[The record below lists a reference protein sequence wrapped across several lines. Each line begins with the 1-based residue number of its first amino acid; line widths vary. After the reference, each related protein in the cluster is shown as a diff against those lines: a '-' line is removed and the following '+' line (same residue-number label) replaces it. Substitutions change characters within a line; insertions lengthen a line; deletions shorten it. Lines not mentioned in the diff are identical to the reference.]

1 MDNLQLNNSI
11 SEIETTINKLKNEL
25 DIIEN
30 EKKRMIEKAQFEQQR
45 KKSDI
50 ENANI
55 MRKALNYFA
64 RGYSTWETAEKIS
77 DYFPSVWDAYYY
89 ISSER
94 AQNVARKRYARQYI
108 VKALSDN
115 GFPMS
120 EIAKISGYSKQRCWQ
135 ILKSG
140 VI

>member
-25 DIIEN
+25 TIIEN
-30 EKKRMIEKAQFEQQR
+30 EKKRLIEKQDIERQR
-45 KKSDI
+45 KKSDV

-77 DYFPSVWDAYYY
+77 NYFTSVWDAYYY

-94 AQNVARKRYARQYI
+94 GACNASPPKMPFPIFLAPSNRRK
-108 VKALSDN
+108 
-115 GFPMS
+115 
-120 EIAKISGYSKQRCWQ
+120 C
-135 ILKSG
+135 IL
-140 VI
+140 